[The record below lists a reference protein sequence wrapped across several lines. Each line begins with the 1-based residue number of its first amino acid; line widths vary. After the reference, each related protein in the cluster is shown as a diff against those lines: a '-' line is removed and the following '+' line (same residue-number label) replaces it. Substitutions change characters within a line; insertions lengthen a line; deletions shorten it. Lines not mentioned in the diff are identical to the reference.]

1 MKLEKVYIDKVW
13 ADEIFYASET
23 IENVLVTA
31 PAGVVFSA
39 ASTITG
45 EATVAVISCELS
57 ETIAG
62 VVTATVEF
70 MVQEDLTVQIG
81 AAPGPDDFPLEYAF
95 RYDSD
100 FTFQKLTLP
109 ADIDIENLACQVFRF
124 QGTVE
129 IQNVSLPEGASQGSF
144 DNFVTT
150 MTKLKVTEGIQTFVA
165 LGTAP
170 YVRIAPITV
179 TNP

>member
-13 ADEIFYASET
+13 ADEIFYSSET

-45 EATVAVISCELS
+45 EATVAVLSCELS
-57 ETIAG
+57 ETAG

-95 RYDSD
+95 RYDSN

-109 ADIDIENLACQVFRF
+109 DDVDIENLACQVFRF
-124 QGTVE
+124 QGSVE
-129 IQNVSLPEGASQGSF
+129 IQNVNLPPDGDVGSF